1 MAQQI
6 RIEKKSTTSKSTS
19 QIRQDAAALDLRT
32 PSGKKL
38 PY

>member
-1 MAQQI
+1 MALQI

-19 QIRQDAAALDLRT
+19 QIRKDAALDLRT